1 MRAHSCDLLSF
12 SKWLTTFKFVME
24 VELHIVTVKFVIDV
38 YATKG
43 RENKKKMD
51 RAVLIRI
58 FVTFQSAPT
67 PELLTDW
74 VSVLRQAMQMK
85 SFERRKS
92 QLR

>member
-1 MRAHSCDLLSF
+1 MG
-12 SKWLTTFKFVME
+12 
-24 VELHIVTVKFVIDV
+24 V

-43 RENKKKMD
+43 RENKKMD

-74 VSVLRQAMQMK
+74 VSVLRQAMQLK
-85 SFERRKS
+85 SFDRRKS